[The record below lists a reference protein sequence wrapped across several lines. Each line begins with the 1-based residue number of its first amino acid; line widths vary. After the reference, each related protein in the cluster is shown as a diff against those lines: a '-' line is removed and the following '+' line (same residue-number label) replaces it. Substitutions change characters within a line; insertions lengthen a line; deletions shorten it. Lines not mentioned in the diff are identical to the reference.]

1 MSRCL
6 IVTEERCCLKAGL
19 WFLILLILTA
29 CGGAPATVDPTPPA
43 APTFSPTDS
52 APVGTINEDIIARVN
67 GVEIPRL
74 KFERALARSQRD
86 SVIADQ
92 GALERAVL
100 ETLIE
105 QEVIN
110 QGAAQLGIVVTEAQ
124 IDQNVQEMIA
134 QAGSESA
141 WQAWMD
147 QNLYT
152 ESEYREAAREQLLT
166 VQVVEQ
172 VIAQAVATP
181 EVGVTQVRARHI
193 LVSTEAQARD
203 VLARLANG
211 ESFESLALQFSRDV
225 TTRESGGDLGF
236 FVREDL
242 TTPELADVAFTLQ
255 PNEIAGPIVTD
266 LGYHI
271 LQTLEFGS
279 AETALSPEAAAERH
293 AALFNVWLEG
303 EFAGAV
309 IERYLN

>member
-1 MSRCL
+1 MKSG
-6 IVTEERCCLKAGL
+6 IVI
-19 WFLILLILTA
+19 LILLILTA
-29 CGGAPATVDPTPPA
+29 CGSAPAAVDPTQPATPPISLNST
-43 APTFSPTDS
+43 PTS
-52 APVGTINEDIIARVN
+52 ATNPDEAVIARVN
-67 GVEIPRL
+67 GVGIPRV

-86 SVIADQ
+86 SAIADQ
-92 GALERAVL
+92 NALERAVL

-110 QGAAQLGIVVTEAQ
+110 QGAAKLGIVVTEAQ
-124 IDQNVQEMIA
+124 IDQNVQEMIT
-134 QAGSESA
+134 QAGSEGA

-166 VQVVEQ
+166 AQVVEQ
-172 VIAQAVATP
+172 VIGQTIVTP
-181 EVGVTQVRARHI
+181 EAGVTQVRARHI
-193 LVSTEAQARD
+193 LVATESQARD
-203 VLARLANG
+203 LLARLESG

-242 TTPELADVAFTLQ
+242 TTPELADVAFSLQ
-255 PNEIAGPIVTD
+255 PNEIAGPIATD

-279 AETALSPEAAAERH
+279 AETALSPESMAERH
-293 AALFNVWLEG
+293 ATLFNAWLAE